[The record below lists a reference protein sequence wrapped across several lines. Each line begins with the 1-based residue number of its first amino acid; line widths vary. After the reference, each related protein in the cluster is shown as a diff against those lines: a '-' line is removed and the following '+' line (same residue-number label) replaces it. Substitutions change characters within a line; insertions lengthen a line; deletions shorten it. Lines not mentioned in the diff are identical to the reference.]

1 MKIIHILLIN
11 HWSNKED
18 VMSPRKPST
27 KDLTKEMIINEAHK
41 QFITKNF
48 HQVSMRS
55 IAKELSCSHGAI
67 YYHFKNKAE
76 IFYAILGNYFSEL
89 NNTLDETVNGP
100 EDNNTKMLNV
110 FVGFMAFGLNNQ
122 SQYELM
128 FMIRDSEIDG
138 LSQEAA
144 NLSYEK
150 FAQSVQSL
158 SKTELLISDIH
169 STFIALHGFVA
180 HYRHYVKN
188 YEEAKEAVDVH
199 AKFLFKALT

>member
-1 MKIIHILLIN
+1 
-11 HWSNKED
+11 
-18 VMSPRKPST
+18 MSPRKPST

-41 QFITKNF
+41 QFITKDF
-48 HQVSMRS
+48 QQISMRS
-55 IAKELSCSHGAI
+55 IAKELGCSHGAI

-76 IFYAILGNYFSEL
+76 IFYAILSDYFSEL
-89 NNTLDETVNGP
+89 NNILDENMNGP
-100 EDNNTKMLNV
+100 DDPNTKLLNV
-110 FVGFMAFGLNNQ
+110 FVGYMAFGLNNQ

-128 FMIRDSEIDG
+128 FIMRDSEIDG

-144 NLSYEK
+144 NFSYEK
-150 FAQSVQSL
+150 FSQAVQSL
-158 SKTELLISDIH
+158 SKTELLISDIQ

-199 AKFLFKALT
+199 AKFLITALTFRK

>member
-1 MKIIHILLIN
+1 
-11 HWSNKED
+11 
-18 VMSPRKPST
+18 MSPRKPST

-41 QFITKNF
+41 QFITKDF
-48 HQVSMRS
+48 QQISMRS
-55 IAKELSCSHGAI
+55 IAKELGCSHGAI

-76 IFYAILGNYFSEL
+76 IFYAILSDYFSEL
-89 NNTLDETVNGP
+89 NNTLDENMNGP
-100 EDNNTKMLNV
+100 EDHNTKLLNV

-128 FMIRDSEIDG
+128 FIMRDGEIGG

-144 NLSYEK
+144 NFSYEK
-150 FAQSVQSL
+150 FAQSVRSL

-169 STFIALHGFVA
+169 SIFIALHGFVA

-199 AKFLFKALT
+199 AKFLIKALTFRE

>member
-1 MKIIHILLIN
+1 
-11 HWSNKED
+11 
-18 VMSPRKPST
+18 MSPRKPST

-41 QFITKNF
+41 QFITKDF

-55 IAKELSCSHGAI
+55 IAKELGCSHGAI

-76 IFYAILGNYFSEL
+76 IFYAILGDYFSEL
-89 NNTLDETVNGP
+89 NNILDENMNGP
-100 EDNNTKMLNV
+100 EDHSTKLMNV
-110 FVGFMAFGLNNQ
+110 FVGYMAFGLNHQ

-128 FMIRDSEIDG
+128 FIMRDSEIDG

-144 NLSYEK
+144 NLSYGK

-158 SKTELLISDIH
+158 SNTELSISDIH

-188 YEEAKEAVDVH
+188 FEEAKEAVEVH
-199 AKFLFKALT
+199 AKFLIKALTYRE

>member
-1 MKIIHILLIN
+1 
-11 HWSNKED
+11 
-18 VMSPRKPST
+18 MSPRKPST
-27 KDLTKEMIINEAHK
+27 KDL
-41 QFITKNF
+41 
-48 HQVSMRS
+48 RS
-55 IAKELSCSHGAI
+55 IAKELGCSHGAI

-76 IFYAILGNYFSEL
+76 IFYAILSNYFSEL
-89 NNTLDETVNGP
+89 NNILDENMNGP
-100 EDNNTKMLNV
+100 EDHNTKLLNV

-128 FMIRDSEIDG
+128 FIMRDSEIDG

-150 FAQSVQSL
+150 FAQSVRSL

-199 AKFLFKALT
+199 AKFLMKALTYRE

>member
-1 MKIIHILLIN
+1 
-11 HWSNKED
+11 
-18 VMSPRKPST
+18 MSPRKPST

-41 QFITKNF
+41 QFITKDF
-48 HQVSMRS
+48 QQISMRS
-55 IAKELSCSHGAI
+55 IAKELGCSHGAI

-76 IFYAILGNYFSEL
+76 IFYAILSDYFSEL
-89 NNTLDETVNGP
+89 NNTLDENMNGP
-100 EDNNTKMLNV
+100 DDHNTKLLNV
-110 FVGFMAFGLNNQ
+110 FVGYMAFGLNNQ

-128 FMIRDSEIDG
+128 FIMRDSEIDG

-144 NLSYEK
+144 NHSYEK

-158 SKTELLISDIH
+158 SKAELLISDIH

-199 AKFLFKALT
+199 AKFLIKALTLRE

>member
-1 MKIIHILLIN
+1 
-11 HWSNKED
+11 
-18 VMSPRKPST
+18 MSPRKPST
-27 KDLTKEMIINEAHK
+27 PELTKEMIIHEAHK
-41 QFITKNF
+41 QFIAKDF
-48 HQVSMRS
+48 HHVSMRS
-55 IAKELSCSHGAI
+55 IAKELGCSHGAI

-76 IFYAILGNYFSEL
+76 IFYAILGEYFSEL
-89 NNTLDETVNGP
+89 NTTLENTVNGP
-100 EDNNTKMLNV
+100 EDSSTKIKNI
-110 FVGFMAFGLNNQ
+110 FVGYMAFGLNNQ

-128 FMIRDSEIDG
+128 FMVRDNEIDG

-150 FAQSVQSL
+150 FAQSVQAL
-158 SKTELLISDIH
+158 SETELLLSDIH

-199 AKFLFKALT
+199 ARFLIKALIKVEL

>member
-1 MKIIHILLIN
+1 
-11 HWSNKED
+11 
-18 VMSPRKPST
+18 MSPRKPST

-41 QFITKNF
+41 QFIMKDF

-55 IAKELSCSHGAI
+55 IAKELGCSHGAI

-76 IFYAILGNYFSEL
+76 IFYAILGDYFSEL
-89 NNTLDETVNGP
+89 NNTLDEKVNGP
-100 EDNNTKMLNV
+100 EDHNTKLLNV
-110 FVGFMAFGLNNQ
+110 FVGYMAFGLNNQ

-128 FMIRDSEIDG
+128 FMMRDSEIDG

-144 NLSYEK
+144 NFSYEK

-158 SKTELLISDIH
+158 SKTELLNSDIY

-188 YEEAKEAVDVH
+188 YEEAKDAVDVH
-199 AKFLFKALT
+199 AKFLIKALTYRE

>member
-1 MKIIHILLIN
+1 
-11 HWSNKED
+11 
-18 VMSPRKPST
+18 MSPRKPST
-27 KDLTKEMIINEAHK
+27 KDLTKEMIVNEAHK
-41 QFITKNF
+41 QFITKDF
-48 HQVSMRS
+48 QQISMRS
-55 IAKELSCSHGAI
+55 IAKELGCSHGAI

-76 IFYAILGNYFSEL
+76 IFYAILSDYFFEL
-89 NNTLDETVNGP
+89 NNTLDENMNGP
-100 EDNNTKMLNV
+100 EDHDTKLLNV

-128 FMIRDSEIDG
+128 FIMRDSEIDG

-150 FAQSVQSL
+150 FAQSVRFL
-158 SKTELLISDIH
+158 STTELLISDIH

-199 AKFLFKALT
+199 AKFLMKALTFRE

>member
-1 MKIIHILLIN
+1 
-11 HWSNKED
+11 
-18 VMSPRKPST
+18 MSPRKSST

-41 QFITKNF
+41 QFITKDF
-48 HQVSMRS
+48 QQISMRS
-55 IAKELSCSHGAI
+55 IAKELGCSHGAI

-76 IFYAILGNYFSEL
+76 IFYAILSDYFSEL
-89 NNTLDETVNGP
+89 NNTLDEKMNGP
-100 EDNNTKMLNV
+100 EDHNTKLLNV

-128 FMIRDSEIDG
+128 FIMRDGEIDG

-150 FAQSVQSL
+150 FAQSVRTL

-199 AKFLFKALT
+199 AKFLIKALTFRE

>member
-1 MKIIHILLIN
+1 
-11 HWSNKED
+11 
-18 VMSPRKPST
+18 MSPRKPSA

-41 QFITKNF
+41 QFITKDF
-48 HQVSMRS
+48 QQISMRS
-55 IAKELSCSHGAI
+55 IAKELGCSHGAI

-76 IFYAILGNYFSEL
+76 IFYAILSDYFSEL
-89 NNTLDETVNGP
+89 NNTLDENMNGP
-100 EDNNTKMLNV
+100 EDHKTKLLNV

-128 FMIRDSEIDG
+128 FIMRDSEIDG

-150 FAQSVQSL
+150 FAQSVRSL

-199 AKFLFKALT
+199 AKFLMKALTFKE

>member
-1 MKIIHILLIN
+1 
-11 HWSNKED
+11 
-18 VMSPRKPST
+18 MSPRKPST

-41 QFITKNF
+41 QFITKDF
-48 HQVSMRS
+48 QQISMRS
-55 IAKELSCSHGAI
+55 IAKELGCSHGAI

-76 IFYAILGNYFSEL
+76 IFYAILSDYFSEL
-89 NNTLDETVNGP
+89 NNILDENMNGP
-100 EDNNTKMLNV
+100 EDHNTKLLNV
-110 FVGFMAFGLNNQ
+110 FVGFMEFGLNNQ

-128 FMIRDSEIDG
+128 FIMRDSEIDG

-150 FAQSVQSL
+150 FAQSVRSL
-158 SKTELLISDIH
+158 SKIELLISDIH

-199 AKFLFKALT
+199 AKFLMKALTYRE

>member
-1 MKIIHILLIN
+1 
-11 HWSNKED
+11 
-18 VMSPRKPST
+18 MSPRKPST

-41 QFITKNF
+41 QFITKDF
-48 HQVSMRS
+48 QQISMRS
-55 IAKELSCSHGAI
+55 IAKELGCSHGAI

-76 IFYAILGNYFSEL
+76 IFYAILSDYFTEL
-89 NNTLDETVNGP
+89 NNTLDENMNGP
-100 EDNNTKMLNV
+100 EDHTTKLLNV
-110 FVGFMAFGLNNQ
+110 FVGYMAFGLNNQ

-128 FMIRDSEIDG
+128 FIMRDSEIDG

-144 NLSYEK
+144 NHSYEK

-158 SKTELLISDIH
+158 SQAELLISDIH

-199 AKFLFKALT
+199 AKFLIKALTLRE

>member
-1 MKIIHILLIN
+1 
-11 HWSNKED
+11 
-18 VMSPRKPST
+18 MSPRKPST

-41 QFITKNF
+41 QFITKDF

-55 IAKELSCSHGAI
+55 IAKELGCSHGAI

-76 IFYAILGNYFSEL
+76 IFYAIVSDYFSEL
-89 NNTLDETVNGP
+89 NNTLDENMNGP
-100 EDNNTKMLNV
+100 EDHYTKLLNV

-128 FMIRDSEIDG
+128 FIMRDSEIDG

-150 FAQSVQSL
+150 FAQAVQSL
-158 SKTELLISDIH
+158 SRKELLISDIH
-169 STFIALHGFVA
+169 STFIALHGFVT

-188 YEEAKEAVDVH
+188 YEEAKEAVDIH
-199 AKFLFKALT
+199 AKFLIKALTHIESSSSKKI

>member
-1 MKIIHILLIN
+1 
-11 HWSNKED
+11 
-18 VMSPRKPST
+18 MSPRKPST
-27 KDLTKEMIINEAHK
+27 KELTKEMIINEAHK
-41 QFITKNF
+41 QFISKDF

-55 IAKELSCSHGAI
+55 IAKELGCSHGAI

-76 IFYAILGNYFSEL
+76 IFYAILVDYFSEL
-89 NNTLDETVNGP
+89 NNTLDENMKGP
-100 EDNNTKMLNV
+100 EDHNTKLQNV
-110 FVGFMAFGLNNQ
+110 FVGYMAFGLNNQ

-128 FMIRDSEIDG
+128 FIIRNSEIDG

-158 SKTELLISDIH
+158 SKTELLISEIH

-188 YEEAKEAVDVH
+188 YEEAKEAVDAH
-199 AKFLFKALT
+199 AKFLIKALK

>member
-1 MKIIHILLIN
+1 
-11 HWSNKED
+11 
-18 VMSPRKPST
+18 MSPRKPST

-41 QFITKNF
+41 QFITKDF
-48 HQVSMRS
+48 QQISMRS
-55 IAKELSCSHGAI
+55 IAKELGCSHGAI

-76 IFYAILGNYFSEL
+76 IFYAILSDYFSEL
-89 NNTLDETVNGP
+89 NNTLNENMKGP
-100 EDNNTKMLNV
+100 EDHNTKLLNV

-128 FMIRDSEIDG
+128 FIMRDREIDG

-150 FAQSVQSL
+150 FAQSVRSL

-199 AKFLFKALT
+199 AKFLIKALTFRE

>member
-1 MKIIHILLIN
+1 
-11 HWSNKED
+11 
-18 VMSPRKPST
+18 MSPRKPST

-41 QFITKNF
+41 QFITKDF
-48 HQVSMRS
+48 QQISMRS
-55 IAKELSCSHGAI
+55 IAKELGCSHGAI

-76 IFYAILGNYFSEL
+76 IFYAILSDYFSEL
-89 NNTLDETVNGP
+89 NNTLNENMDGP
-100 EDNNTKMLNV
+100 EDHNTKLLNV

-128 FMIRDSEIDG
+128 FIMRDREIDG

-144 NLSYEK
+144 NLSYEE
-150 FAQSVQSL
+150 FAQSVRSL

-199 AKFLFKALT
+199 AKFLIKALTFRE

>member
-1 MKIIHILLIN
+1 
-11 HWSNKED
+11 
-18 VMSPRKPST
+18 MSPRKPST

-41 QFITKNF
+41 QFITKDF
-48 HQVSMRS
+48 QQISMRS
-55 IAKELSCSHGAI
+55 IAKELGCSHGAI

-76 IFYAILGNYFSEL
+76 IFYAILSDYFSVL
-89 NNTLDETVNGP
+89 NNTLDENMNGP
-100 EDNNTKMLNV
+100 EDHNTKLLNV

-128 FMIRDSEIDG
+128 FIMRDSEIDG

-150 FAQSVQSL
+150 FAQSVRSL

-199 AKFLFKALT
+199 AKFLMKALTFRE

>member
-1 MKIIHILLIN
+1 
-11 HWSNKED
+11 
-18 VMSPRKPST
+18 MSPRKPST

-41 QFITKNF
+41 QFITKDF

-55 IAKELSCSHGAI
+55 IAKELGCSHGAI

-76 IFYAILGNYFSEL
+76 IFYAILGDYFSEL
-89 NNTLDETVNGP
+89 NNILDENMNGP
-100 EDNNTKMLNV
+100 EDHSTKLMNV
-110 FVGFMAFGLNNQ
+110 FVGYMTFGLNHQ

-128 FMIRDSEIDG
+128 FIMRDSDIDG

-158 SKTELLISDIH
+158 SNTELSISDIH

-188 YEEAKEAVDVH
+188 YEEAKEAVEVH
-199 AKFLFKALT
+199 AKFLIKALTYRE